1 MNIDQNWTI
10 KNVQLLRVLPLVI
23 ASATIGFATPALA
36 TGTAAGTTITNIA
49 SATYNDAG
57 GNPKSVPSNQVDI
70 KVDELL
76 DVTVATADPGDI
88 VTLPGSTN
96 QILSFTITNTGN
108 GSEAF
113 RLTPNASVG
122 GDQYN
127 PTVTSLVLDTNG
139 NGVYDPGTDTIYTPG
154 SNDPILA
161 QDASIKVFVLS
172 TTPGGVTD
180 LDRGIVTLTAAAV
193 TGTGTPGTSFAGL
206 GQGGGD
212 AVVGASGADGVDQG
226 RYVVQ
231 TATVSFA
238 KSAVVLDPFSGTK
251 SVPGAVI
258 TYTLVATVTGTGTLN
273 NLALGD
279 AIPAGTTYQT
289 GTITLQSA
297 GLSDAIDLDAGKFDA
312 GAISV
317 ALGNVAGGQTRTVTF
332 KVKIN

>member
-36 TGTAAGTTITNIA
+36 TGTAAGTTITNVA
-49 SATYNDAG
+49 TATYNDAG

-96 QILSFTITNTGN
+96 QILSFTVTNTGN

-113 RLTPNASVG
+113 LLTPNASVG

-127 PTVTSLVLDTNG
+127 PTVTSIVLDTNG
-139 NGVYDPGTDTIYTPG
+139 NGVYDPGTDTVYTPG
-154 SNDPILA
+154 SNDPILL

-172 TTPGGVTD
+172 TTPGGVID
-180 LDRGIVTLTAAAV
+180 LDRGIVTLTAAAK
-193 TGTGTPGTSFAGL
+193 TGTGAPGTSFVGL

-212 AVVGASGADGVDQG
+212 AVVGSSGADGIDQG

-231 TATVSFA
+231 TATVAFA
-238 KSAVVLDPFSGTK
+238 KSASVLDPFGGAK

-258 TYTLVATVTGTGTLN
+258 TYTLVATVTGTGTLT

-279 AIPAGTTYQT
+279 AIPTATTYQA
-289 GTITLQSA
+289 GTITLQGAS
-297 GLSDAIDLDAGKFDA
+297 LTDAVDLDAGKFA
-312 GAISV
+312 SGAISV

>member
-1 MNIDQNWTI
+1 MNIDQYWTI

-180 LDRGIVTLTAAAV
+180 LDRGIITLTRHQFCGPRPRRRRCCCWRIGRGRRRSRALC
-193 TGTGTPGTSFAGL
+193 GS
-206 GQGGGD
+206 D
-212 AVVGASGADGVDQG
+212 RDGYLCEE
-226 RYVVQ
+226 RCR
-231 TATVSFA
+231 A
-238 KSAVVLDPFSGTK
+238 
-251 SVPGAVI
+251 
-258 TYTLVATVTGTGTLN
+258 
-273 NLALGD
+273 
-279 AIPAGTTYQT
+279 
-289 GTITLQSA
+289 
-297 GLSDAIDLDAGKFDA
+297 
-312 GAISV
+312 
-317 ALGNVAGGQTRTVTF
+317 
-332 KVKIN
+332 